1 MSDTLT
7 WVRGAS
13 QELTVALVNEY
24 GDPYLP
30 AAGETLVFGV
40 KAAASDEKLLL
51 RLTETEHIGG
61 VYTLRIAPEDTA
73 ALVSDSYR
81 YGVGILSGKDYY
93 AAIGS
98 GELKLLDNVLPGGG
112 ETC

>member
-1 MSDTLT
+1 MDNTLT
-7 WVRGAS
+7 WIRGAS

-30 AAGETLVFGV
+30 ARGETLVFGV

-51 RLTETEHIGG
+51 RLTGTEHIGG
-61 VYTLRIAPEDTA
+61 IYTLPIAPEDTA
-73 ALVSDSYR
+73 GLPSGSYR

-98 GELKLLDNVLPGGG
+98 GELKLLENVLPGGG
-112 ETC
+112 GVC